1 MTGVGISSHAV
12 TAVDITTVLPPRA
25 RVVVLFISTVV
36 HARTIYDH
44 MWKFWYFILADF
56 NRIIHWT
63 VNVHFVYRMRN
74 MNDARVRI
82 LDIRQ
87 IYRFL

>member
-1 MTGVGISSHAV
+1 
-12 TAVDITTVLPPRA
+12 
-25 RVVVLFISTVV
+25 
-36 HARTIYDH
+36 

-74 MNDARVRI
+74 MNVARVRI